1 MIVLEGDGSKNS
13 VSHIGESHRNM
24 LSGLVLAQKGV
35 AALRQ
40 HKNSDKENVTTL
52 ICANAEGNVGPSYT
66 LFKTGRF
73 PSMVNNMVPR
83 NWVFGKTE
91 KGWMTAESFYLSLPS
106 QDGR

>member
-1 MIVLEGDGSKNS
+1 M
-13 VSHIGESHRNM
+13 
-24 LSGLVLAQKGV
+24 AQKGV